1 MIDQQ
6 ENQQNYDA
14 NLDEFDDFPD
24 YANQENK
31 MLNEEAKSK
40 TIKLNDLKKNLSDNE
55 ERTKIL
61 QDHLKKVEV
70 ELKNT
75 QSLLTKKNEEI
86 SSEKHM
92 IHLTKRQCERT
103 EAQINKLNKN
113 KVELQDR
120 LNSIQGETFNGN
132 EKLDQFKLEMN
143 WNQDELEQWALAS
156 RQKEEDN
163 LTLEK

>member
-1 MIDQQ
+1 
-6 ENQQNYDA
+6 
-14 NLDEFDDFPD
+14 
-24 YANQENK
+24 
-31 MLNEEAKSK
+31 MLNDQARNK
-40 TIKLNDLKKNLSDNE
+40 TINLNDLRKKNADNE

-75 QSLLTKKNEEI
+75 QALLTKKNEEI

-103 EAQINKLNKN
+103 EAQIAKLKKT
-113 KVELQDR
+113 KVDLQDR
-120 LNSIQGETFNGN
+120 LNSIQAETFSGN